1 MDWERLLRKGPVPQK
16 VWGLWPR
23 GGHTQPGGRGL
34 ASSLASGAGGGV
46 LGQPLPLCVDG
57 QGSPGALPADS
68 VPPASPPWRRGSLPS
83 QEVGRESCMVL
94 CQGEDGWKLLAT
106 SVLDTS
112 WTNHR
117 APGRQT
123 GLQGTEDKALTMSS
137 KWSLMT
143 KGMVRGAHLQVRW
156 M

>member
-1 MDWERLLRKGPVPQK
+1 
-16 VWGLWPR
+16 
-23 GGHTQPGGRGL
+23 
-34 ASSLASGAGGGV
+34 
-46 LGQPLPLCVDG
+46 
-57 QGSPGALPADS
+57 
-68 VPPASPPWRRGSLPS
+68 
-83 QEVGRESCMVL
+83 MVL

-106 SVLDTS
+106 SVPDTS

-117 APGRQT
+117 VPGRQT

-137 KWSLMT
+137 KWSLTT